1 VETDDSGRD
10 SARRGIASLGS
21 SDDIVRALTAN
32 TPVGIFLSSSDGRCE
47 FVNNRWCEL
56 AGLAFEEALGDGW
69 AGALHPDDADRVG
82 AEWAAAAEAERDSVI
97 EYRFL
102 RRDGSV
108 AWVQGYATRLRD
120 DDGSPIGWVGTC
132 LDLTARREAE
142 AALVSSSERF
152 RVAFDNAPIGVALL
166 TPDGR
171 WFQVNRALC
180 DLLGYSADELREL
193 TFGDIT
199 HPDDLA
205 SNLERSR
212 RQLAGEEWETRIE
225 KRYIRSDGGVV
236 WVALSNEVV
245 RAADGQTLYFVA
257 LIEDITQRRETELA
271 LQEADERFRRA
282 FDDAPIGMALVS
294 TEGRFLRV
302 NRTLYE
308 ILGYEEPRLLDL
320 TFQQITHPDDLETD
334 LDQVQRVLSG
344 ELGAYKLEKRY
355 TVEDG
360 RVIWA
365 MLSVSLVRDND
376 GTPLYFVSQIED
388 ITDRKAAEREL
399 ERLAYHDPLTGLL
412 NRRRFGE
419 TLEHELARMRRY
431 GGLAALLVID
441 VDRFKR
447 VNDSIGHKAG
457 DDVLCAVA
465 ETLRRRLRATDV
477 VARLGGDEFA
487 VLAIE
492 VASAEQAR
500 TIAAD
505 IAEAIRSQS
514 IITSGRAVEVTV
526 SIGVAMLDAHDGTTE
541 DRAFVAADD
550 AMYQAKR
557 SGRDRIA
564 LAA

>member
-1 VETDDSGRD
+1 M
-10 SARRGIASLGS
+10 
-21 SDDIVRALTAN
+21 RALTAN
-32 TPVGIFLSSSDGRCE
+32 TPVGIFLSDSNGKCE

-56 AGLAFEEALGDGW
+56 AGLSFEEALGDGW
-69 AGALHPDDADRVG
+69 AVALHPDDDERVR
-82 AEWAAAAEAERDSVI
+82 AEWAAAAEAERDSVV

-102 RRDGSV
+102 RPDGSV
-108 AWVQGYATRLRD
+108 TWVEGYATRLRAA
-120 DDGSPIGWVGTC
+120 DGCPIGWVGTC
-132 LDLTARREAE
+132 VDLTARREAE
-142 AALVSSSERF
+142 DAVLRSSERF

-180 DLLGYSADELREL
+180 NLLGYSADELREL
-193 TFGDIT
+193 TFADIT

-205 SNLERSR
+205 ANLERSR
-212 RQLAGEEWETRIE
+212 KQLAGEEWDTRIE

-236 WVALSNEVV
+236 WVALTNEIV
-245 RAADGQTLYFVA
+245 RDAEGRPLYFVA

-271 LQEADERFRRA
+271 LQEAEERFRRA

-302 NRTLYE
+302 NRTLCE
-308 ILGYEEPRLLDL
+308 FMGYEESRLLDL
-320 TFQQITHPDDLETD
+320 TFQEITHPDDLDAD

-344 ELGAYKLEKRY
+344 ELRSYQLEKRY
-355 TVEDG
+355 VVEDG
-360 RVIWA
+360 RLIWA
-365 MLSVSLVRDND
+365 MLSVSLVRDKD

-399 ERLAYHDPLTGLL
+399 ERLAYRDPLTGLL

-465 ETLRRRLRATDV
+465 ETLRRRLRVTDV
-477 VARLGGDEFA
+477 AARMGGDEFA
-487 VLAIE
+487 VLGIG
-492 VASAEQAR
+492 VTSAEEAR

-514 IITSGRAVEVTV
+514 ILTSGRAVQVTV
-526 SIGVAMLDAHDGTTE
+526 SIGVAILDPQSGTTE
-541 DRAFVAADD
+541 DSAFVTADD